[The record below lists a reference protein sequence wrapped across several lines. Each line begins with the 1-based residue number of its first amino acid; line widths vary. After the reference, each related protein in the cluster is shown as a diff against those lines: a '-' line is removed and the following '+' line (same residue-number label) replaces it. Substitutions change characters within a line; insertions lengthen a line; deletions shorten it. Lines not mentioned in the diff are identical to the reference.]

1 MYIKNKDASQ
11 VEALGFIFLKANAK
25 CGYGGEREK
34 ERKEMKE
41 ERKRERERGRK
52 KFFPFLNPPA
62 CNSLTKT
69 WHSTSSLLESVLS
82 L

>member
-41 ERKRERERGRK
+41 ERKRERRKEAKEERKQGKRK
-52 KFFPFLNPPA
+52 KRVLLRILKYL
-62 CNSLTKT
+62 CNMR
-69 WHSTSSLLESVLS
+69 
-82 L
+82 